1 MLSKKIKIKTV
12 SRKTLGDLQTPMN
25 IYLQVRDKFRD
36 TILLESSDSKNIDNN
51 FSFIAINAIAG
62 IEIKNLKEYEI
73 KLPGQEPIQ
82 QKIEKDIAGIFEDF
96 SGIFEC
102 EKTNDPVA
110 ETAQSLFGYTSFDA
124 VQFFEKLEF
133 KPQSHCHQPL

>member
-1 MLSKKIKIKTV
+1 MPLKSFFCLNLIKKTVMFSKKIKIKTI
-12 SRKTLGDLQTPMN
+12 SKKTLGDLQTPMN

-62 IEIKNLKEYEI
+62 IEVKNLEELEI
-73 KLPGQEPIQ
+73 KLPGQEPVKQNIN
-82 QKIEKDIAGIFEDF
+82 KDIARVFEEF
-96 SGIFEC
+96 SGMFEC

-110 ETAQSLFGYTSFDA
+110 ETAPDRGS
-124 VQFFEKLEF
+124 
-133 KPQSHCHQPL
+133 QPRYRA